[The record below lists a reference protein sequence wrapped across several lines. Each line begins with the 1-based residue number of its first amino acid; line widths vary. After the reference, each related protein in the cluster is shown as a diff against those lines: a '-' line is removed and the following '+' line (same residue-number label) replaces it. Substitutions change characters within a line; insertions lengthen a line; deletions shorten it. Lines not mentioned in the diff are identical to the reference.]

1 MKPAPRASHGRPSHG
16 RASAGAWGRRPV
28 LAFLATSLIAGCASP
43 KPTLY
48 ALDPV
53 PGPAVTA
60 PHRVILV
67 REISLARYLDRS
79 PIVRSA
85 AGYRLDLYANEW
97 WGETFAPMLTRVL
110 AADLAQ
116 RLPAS
121 TVLPETV
128 AMTITPNL
136 SVEVSIQTFDEDTA
150 GALVLAAAFALPGA
164 RGTPP
169 PQTYRTSVIPATP
182 DVVGQ
187 VAAMSQALGRLADAI
202 ALRIAAT
209 R

>member
-1 MKPAPRASHGRPSHG
+1 MTPLPRRAALALALLAPDI
-16 RASAGAWGRRPV
+16 
-28 LAFLATSLIAGCASP
+28 LAGCASP

-48 ALDPV
+48 SLDPV
-53 PGPAVTA
+53 PGATLAA
-60 PHRVILV
+60 PRHTILV

-85 AGYRLDLYANEW
+85 ASYRVDLYANDW
-97 WGETFAPMLTRVL
+97 WGEPFAPMLTRVL
-110 AADLAQ
+110 AANLGQ

-128 AMTITPNL
+128 AITVTPDL
-136 SVEVSIQTFDEDTA
+136 SVEVSIQTFDEDSA
-150 GALVLAAAFALPGA
+150 GALVLAAAFALPGP

-169 PQTYRTSVIPATP
+169 PQTFRTSVTPPSP
-182 DVVGQ
+182 DVIGQ
-187 VAAMSQALGRLADAI
+187 VAAMSQALGRFADAI
-202 ALRIAAT
+202 AVRIAAA

>member
-1 MKPAPRASHGRPSHG
+1 MSAAPGR
-16 RASAGAWGRRPV
+16 WGRRPA
-28 LAFLATSLIAGCASP
+28 LAFLATSFVAGCASP
-43 KPTLY
+43 KPTLF

-53 PGPAVTA
+53 PGPVVAA

-67 REISLARYLDRS
+67 RAISLARYLDRS

-85 AGYRLDLYANEW
+85 ASYRLDVYPNDW
-97 WGETFAPMLTRVL
+97 WGESIGPMLTRVL
-110 AADLAQ
+110 AADLGL

-128 AMTITPNL
+128 AMTFTPDL
-136 SVEVSIQTFDEDTA
+136 SVEVTIQTFDLDST
-150 GALVLAAAFALPGA
+150 GMLVLAAAFSLPGP

-169 PQTYRTSVIPATP
+169 PQTFRTSVAPSVP
-182 DVVGQ
+182 GVYGQ
-187 VAAMSQALGRLADAI
+187 VAAMSDALGRLADATAI
-202 ALRIAAT
+202 RIAAT